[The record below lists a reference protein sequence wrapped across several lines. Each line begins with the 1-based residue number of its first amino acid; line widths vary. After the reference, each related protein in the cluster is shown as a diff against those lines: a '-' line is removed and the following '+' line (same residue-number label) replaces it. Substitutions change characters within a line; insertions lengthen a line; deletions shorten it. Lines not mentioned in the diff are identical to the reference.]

1 MNSRIIGIDLGTT
14 NTVVAVV
21 NPAGH
26 TEILRTREGESL
38 IPSVVLFADDR
49 TIIGREA
56 QLRGRAHSDRLAA
69 CAKRLLGEA
78 FYDHQIGGESI
89 PPEVIQSCI
98 LQQVK
103 REWVSQDDRQSR
115 VVIAVPAHFNE
126 AQRHATSLAVEMSG
140 LRLLELV
147 NEPVAAALAFAEDTP
162 LFSIPDSHGTP
173 RAVLV
178 FDLGGYTFEA
188 TLLSIRPGEMTM
200 VATDHDS
207 FLGGHDWD
215 MRLVDMLAEAFIRG
229 HGVDPREEPTHLD
242 YLVQRAVQFKHAL
255 GVRSHAS
262 AHLTCGGASETVR
275 ITRPQFESA
284 TADLVEQTAL
294 VCDRVLKRA
303 GLDWSRVAQ
312 VLLVGGATRM
322 PMIRQML
329 SRRLG
334 RDADDRVC
342 PEEAVARGAAIYAA
356 RAIQGGG
363 TPPALQVTSTST
375 HSLGIEG
382 VNEESGER
390 VNKVLIPKGT
400 PLPARVTREFFAKSN
415 SQRSIVF
422 HVLEGEDPHPS
433 KCRKIGMVI
442 LRDLPADTS
451 EQWPVEVTYEYSPS
465 GRLSVDARARYTDCS
480 VHLTTVRPVG
490 VSQAHVAQWREVIAA
505 QPGLPAYKQVRAW
518 ERAADSHP
526 PLVIA
531 GLPETAASQPEPGGV
546 LAFLRRMMPFVFLR
560 RQPTEE
566 ANDDSESQSPA
577 KNEHTNIPVA
587 RPHM

>member
-14 NTVVAVV
+14 NTVVAAV

-38 IPSVVLFADDR
+38 IPSVVLFDDEK
-49 TIIGREA
+49 TIVGREA
-56 QLRGRAHSDRLAA
+56 QLRGRAHPDRLAA
-69 CAKRLLGEA
+69 CAKRLMGTA
-78 FYDHQIGGESI
+78 FYDHPIGGESI
-89 PPEVIQSCI
+89 PPEVIQACI

-103 REWVSQDDRQSR
+103 REWVSQDDRQNR
-115 VVIAVPAHFNE
+115 AVIAVPAHFNE
-126 AQRHATSLAVEMSG
+126 AQRHATTMAAEMSG

-147 NEPVAAALAFAEDTP
+147 TEPIAAALAFAEDAP
-162 LFSIPDSHGTP
+162 MFSIVDSQSAP

-215 MRLVDMLAEAFIRG
+215 LRLVDMLAEAFIRG
-229 HGVDPREEPTHLD
+229 HGVDPRDEPRHLD
-242 YLVQRAVQFKHAL
+242 HLVQRAIQFKHAL

-262 AHLTCGGASETVR
+262 AHLVCGGKRETVR

-284 TADLVEQTAL
+284 TADLVEQTGL
-294 VCDRVLKRA
+294 ICDRVLQR
-303 GLDWSRVAQ
+303 GGVPWPRVTQ

-329 SRRLG
+329 ARRLG

-382 VNEESGER
+382 VNDETGKR

-400 PLPARVTREFFAKSN
+400 PLPATVTREFFAKRN
-415 SQRSIVF
+415 PQGSIVF
-422 HVLEGEDPHPS
+422 NVLEGENSQPD
-433 KCRKIGMVI
+433 KCVKIGMVI
-442 LRDLPADTS
+442 LRDLPAEVS
-451 EQWPVEVTYEYSPS
+451 EQWPVEVTYEYTPS
-465 GRLSVDARARYTDCS
+465 GRLSVDARARYTNCCA
-480 VHLTTVRPVG
+480 HLTTVRAVG
-490 VSQAHVAQWREVIAA
+490 VSQAHVARWKKVITA
-505 QPGLPAYKQVRAW
+505 QSGLPEYRQVLAW
-518 ERAADSHP
+518 ERSVESP
-526 PLVIA
+526 PPVVVA
-531 GLPETAASQPEPGGV
+531 GLPEPVATPEPEGV
-546 LAFLRRMMPFVFLR
+546 LAFLRRLMPFIFQR
-560 RQPTEE
+560 RQPAEE
-566 ANDDSESQSPA
+566 SSADPARESPA
-577 KNEHTNIPVA
+577 EKTHAGIPA
-587 RPHM
+587 A

>member
-1 MNSRIIGIDLGTT
+1 MNSRIVGIDLGTT

-26 TEILRTREGESL
+26 TEILRTREGESF
-38 IPSVVLFADDR
+38 IPSVVLFDDER
-49 TIIGREA
+49 TIVGREA
-56 QLRGRAHSDRLAA
+56 QLRGRAHPDRLAA
-69 CAKRLLGEA
+69 CAKRLMGTA
-78 FYDHQIGGESI
+78 FYDHPIGGESI
-89 PPEVIQSCI
+89 PPEVIQACI

-126 AQRHATSLAVEMSG
+126 AQRHATTMAAKMSG

-147 NEPVAAALAFAEDTP
+147 NEPIAAALAFAENTP
-162 LFSIPDSHGTP
+162 LFSIVDSQSAP

-200 VATDHDS
+200 VATDYDS

-215 MRLVDMLAEAFIRG
+215 LRMVDLLAEAFIRG
-229 HGVDPREEPTHLD
+229 HGVDPRDEPRHLD
-242 YLVQRAVQFKHAL
+242 QLVQRAILFKHAL

-262 AHLTCGGASETVR
+262 ARLVYGGNSENVR

-284 TADLVEQTAL
+284 TADLVEQTGFI
-294 VCDRVLKRA
+294 CDRVLQR
-303 GLDWSRVAQ
+303 GGVPWPRVAQ

-329 SRRLG
+329 ARRLG
-334 RDADDRVC
+334 RAADDRVC
-342 PEEAVARGAAIYAA
+342 PEEAVARGAAINAA
-356 RAIQGGG
+356 RTIQGGG
-363 TPPALQVTSTST
+363 KPPLLQVTSTST

-382 VNEESGER
+382 VNDETGKR

-400 PLPARVTREFFAKSN
+400 PLPATVTREFFAKSN
-415 SQRSIVF
+415 PQGSIVF
-422 HVLEGEDPHPS
+422 NVLEGENSHPD
-433 KCRKIGMVI
+433 KCVKIGMLI
-442 LRDLPADTS
+442 LRDLPAEVS

-465 GRLSVDARARYTDCS
+465 GRLSVDARARYTDCC

-490 VSQAHVAQWREVIAA
+490 VSQAHVTKWKEAVTA
-505 QPGLPAYKQVRAW
+505 QPGLPAYRQVRAW
-518 ERAADSHP
+518 ERAAEAP
-526 PLVIA
+526 PPVVVA
-531 GLPETAASQPEPGGV
+531 GLPEAAAPQPEPAGV
-546 LAFLRRMMPFVFLR
+546 LAFLRRMMPFVFHR

-566 ANDDSESQSPA
+566 TSDDPA
-577 KNEHTNIPVA
+577 RKVPAENTHADIPAV
-587 RPHM
+587 

>member
-14 NTVVAVV
+14 NTVVAAV

-26 TEILRTREGESL
+26 TEVLRTREGESL
-38 IPSVVLFADDR
+38 IPSVVLFADER
-49 TIIGREA
+49 TIVGREA
-56 QLRGRAHSDRLAA
+56 QLRGRAHPDRLVA

-78 FYDHQIGGESI
+78 FYDQRIGGESI
-89 PPEVIQSCI
+89 PPEVIQACI

-103 REWVSQDDRQSR
+103 REWVGPDDRQSR
-115 VVIAVPAHFNE
+115 VVIAVPAHFNKT
-126 AQRHATSLAVEMSG
+126 QRHVTTMAAEMSG

-147 NEPVAAALAFAEDTP
+147 NEPIAAALAFAEDMP
-162 LFSIPDSHGTP
+162 MFSIAGPHSAP

-200 VATDHDS
+200 VATDHDL

-215 MRLVDMLAEAFIRG
+215 LRLVDMLAEVFIRG
-229 HGVDPREEPTHLD
+229 HGVDPREEPQYLD
-242 YLVQRAVQFKHAL
+242 HLVQRAIQFKHAL

-262 AHLTCGGASETVR
+262 AHLACGGTSETVR
-275 ITRPQFESA
+275 ITRTQFESA
-284 TADLVEQTAL
+284 TADLAEQTGL
-294 VCDRVLKRA
+294 VCDRVLQRG
-303 GLDWSRVAQ
+303 GLEWSRIAQ

-322 PMIRQML
+322 PMIRRML
-329 SRRLG
+329 AQRLG

-356 RAIQGGG
+356 QAIRGGG
-363 TPPALQVTSTST
+363 KPPMLQVTSTST

-400 PLPARVTREFFAKSN
+400 PLPAKVTREFFAKSN
-415 SQRSIVF
+415 SQRSIIF
-422 HVLEGEDPHPS
+422 NVLEGENPHPA
-433 KCRKIGMVI
+433 KCVKIGLVI
-442 LRDLPADTS
+442 LRDLPPEVS

-490 VSQAHVAQWREVIAA
+490 VSQSHVAHWKKVITA
-505 QPGLPAYKQVRAW
+505 QSGLPEYRQVRAW
-518 ERAADSHP
+518 ERAAEAP
-526 PLVIA
+526 PPVVVA
-531 GLPETAASQPEPGGV
+531 GLPEPAARPEPEGV
-546 LAFLRRMMPFVFLR
+546 LAFLRRMMPFVFQR
-560 RQPTEE
+560 RQPTKE
-566 ANDDSESQSPA
+566 ASNDPTRESPA
-577 KNEHTNIPVA
+577 ENTPANIPVA
-587 RPHM
+587 